1 MAQRERKRAFLLSCF
16 SRRRITYIHIS
27 GRLLLL
33 DGMPGALSS
42 TWHANRPGGGTLL
55 KSFVQP
61 AMWRSRACLYDKMDF
76 FGIRNRFEVCNESM
90 KATIKGKQQVRQ
102 PPILT
107 SDLPFNDGSQPES

>member
-1 MAQRERKRAFLLSCF
+1 
-16 SRRRITYIHIS
+16 
-27 GRLLLL
+27 
-33 DGMPGALSS
+33 
-42 TWHANRPGGGTLL
+42 
-55 KSFVQP
+55 
-61 AMWRSRACLYDKMDF
+61 MDF